1 MLAAETMNGHTFHI
15 GKLRHAAIG
24 VVAVALACVS
34 YAQTSPPPPASTAAA
49 PAAPAGK
56 TFSQE
61 QLEQLVAPIALH
73 PDSLLAQMLM
83 ASTYPLDIVMA
94 DRWVKANPKVKD
106 KALEDAMQKQPW
118 DPNVKGLTAVP
129 QALAMMSEKLEW
141 TQQLGDAFLAQRQ
154 ELMAAVQKLRQK
166 ASAQGNLKESKE
178 QKVITEQVAQQTVI
192 KIEPADPQ
200 VVYVPSYNPTVVY
213 GAWPYPAYPPY
224 YYPPAPYYGYYA
236 GAGLVGFTAGVIVGG
251 AIWGNANWGGGDVD
265 IDVNK
270 SNNFNRT
277 NNTNK
282 NFQHNPERRGGVP
295 YKDQRTAQ
303 QYNRG
308 QSANAGTRDDFRG
321 RDGQSDR
328 AGDRT
333 GDRAGDRTGDR
344 AGDRAGDRSGDR
356 AAGVSDRS
364 ANTRDAGGASAGTR
378 DVGGGGRD
386 ANVGRDVGGG
396 SRDISSGRASAGTSD
411 RGGGGNYGG
420 GGGHYG
426 SSGSAFGGGSG
437 ASARSS
443 SSRGSS
449 SMASSRGGGGGAA
462 RWWWRARRWRS
473 AMTSHLPMRL
483 SQTEGKLV
491 MINRIHFRFKRV
503 SLSAA
508 FVLCTLGISTA
519 FAAAPA
525 QRTFASA
532 EEAAAALV
540 QAVKKGDRAGI
551 LAVLGKDA
559 ASSLSSG
566 DAIDDRLIAERF
578 VTRYETK
585 HAIVADGDKR
595 ATLTIDADDFPFA
608 YPLVKTASGWRF
620 DAKAGNAELLARRVG
635 ENELAVMNVLLAIVD
650 AQREY
655 ASLDRD
661 GNGAPEY
668 AAKFASTPGKK
679 DGLYW
684 PTYAGEP
691 PSPLGTLVA
700 RAAGQGYKKADGPQ
714 PYHGYYFRSAKRTG
728 RQSDAAALTTTPL
741 KATRSAAS
749 RSLPIRPSMRT
760 RV

>member
-1 MLAAETMNGHTFHI
+1 M
-15 GKLRHAAIG
+15 
-24 VVAVALACVS
+24 AVALACVS
-34 YAQTSPPPPASTAAA
+34 YAQTSPPPPASTTAA

-106 KALEDAMQKQPW
+106 KALEEAMTKQPW

-129 QALAMMSEKLEW
+129 QALAMMSEKLDW

-277 NNTNK
+277 NNSTR

-308 QSANAGTRDDFRG
+308 QSPTAGTRDDYRG

-333 GDRAGDRTGDR
+333 GDRAGDRRLVIEQATER
-344 AGDRAGDRSGDR
+344 VIVVAIARPASATAVQIRVTSAAAATPQARVIRTSVAMSAAAAVISAAVEPAQARRIVAGRQRRWWRQLWWRRQLWIKRLGVWRRLRRECSR
-356 AAGVSDRS
+356 AAAAVARP
-364 ANTRDAGGASAGTR
+364 AWRVRAAAAA
-378 DVGGGGRD
+378 VHVQWGGGG
-386 ANVGRDVGGG
+386 A
-396 SRDISSGRASAGTSD
+396 
-411 RGGGGNYGG
+411 
-420 GGGHYG
+420 
-426 SSGSAFGGGSG
+426 
-437 ASARSS
+437 
-443 SSRGSS
+443 
-449 SMASSRGGGGGAA
+449 RGGGGGRGGVGDDKRLDHALSA
-462 RWWWRARRWRS
+462 TNRKAGDDQPRPVSIRS
-473 AMTSHLPMRL
+473 AR
-483 SQTEGKLV
+483 
-491 MINRIHFRFKRV
+491 
-503 SLSAA
+503 
-508 FVLCTLGISTA
+508 
-519 FAAAPA
+519 
-525 QRTFASA
+525 
-532 EEAAAALV
+532 EADCL
-540 QAVKKGDRAGI
+540 R
-551 LAVLGKDA
+551 
-559 ASSLSSG
+559 
-566 DAIDDRLIAERF
+566 
-578 VTRYETK
+578 
-585 HAIVADGDKR
+585 
-595 ATLTIDADDFPFA
+595 
-608 YPLVKTASGWRF
+608 
-620 DAKAGNAELLARRVG
+620 
-635 ENELAVMNVLLAIVD
+635 
-650 AQREY
+650 
-655 ASLDRD
+655 
-661 GNGAPEY
+661 
-668 AAKFASTPGKK
+668 
-679 DGLYW
+679 
-684 PTYAGEP
+684 
-691 PSPLGTLVA
+691 
-700 RAAGQGYKKADGPQ
+700 
-714 PYHGYYFRSAKRTG
+714 
-728 RQSDAAALTTTPL
+728 
-741 KATRSAAS
+741 
-749 RSLPIRPSMRT
+749 
-760 RV
+760 

>member
-1 MLAAETMNGHTFHI
+1 MLAAEPINGHTFHI

-24 VVAVALACVS
+24 VMAVAFACVS
-34 YAQTSPPPPASTAAA
+34 YAQTPPPPPASTTAA

-56 TFSQE
+56 TFSPE

-154 ELMAAVQKLRQK
+154 ELMATVQKLRQK

-277 NNTNK
+277 NNSNR

-308 QSANAGTRDDFRG
+308 QSPSAGTRDDYRG

-344 AGDRAGDRSGDR
+344 AGDRTGDRAGDR

-364 ANTRDAGGASAGTR
+364 ANTRDFGGASASTR

-386 ANVGRDVGGG
+386 SNVGRDVGGG
-396 SRDISSGRASAGTSD
+396 SRDISSGRASAGTMD
-411 RGGGGNYGG
+411 RGGGGNFSGG
-420 GGGHYG
+420 GGNYG
-426 SSGSAFGGGSG
+426 SGGSAFGGGSG

-449 SMASSRGGGGGAA
+449 SMASSRGGGGGA
-462 RWWWRARRWRS
+462 
-473 AMTSHLPMRL
+473 
-483 SQTEGKLV
+483 
-491 MINRIHFRFKRV
+491 
-503 SLSAA
+503 
-508 FVLCTLGISTA
+508 
-519 FAAAPA
+519 
-525 QRTFASA
+525 
-532 EEAAAALV
+532 
-540 QAVKKGDRAGI
+540 RAG
-551 LAVLGKDA
+551 G
-559 ASSLSSG
+559 G
-566 DAIDDRLIAERF
+566 GR
-578 VTRYETK
+578 
-585 HAIVADGDKR
+585 G
-595 ATLTIDADDFPFA
+595 
-608 YPLVKTASGWRF
+608 G
-620 DAKAGNAELLARRVG
+620 GGRR
-635 ENELAVMNVLLAIVD
+635 
-650 AQREY
+650 
-655 ASLDRD
+655 
-661 GNGAPEY
+661 
-668 AAKFASTPGKK
+668 
-679 DGLYW
+679 
-684 PTYAGEP
+684 
-691 PSPLGTLVA
+691 
-700 RAAGQGYKKADGPQ
+700 
-714 PYHGYYFRSAKRTG
+714 
-728 RQSDAAALTTTPL
+728 
-741 KATRSAAS
+741 
-749 RSLPIRPSMRT
+749 
-760 RV
+760 

>member
-1 MLAAETMNGHTFHI
+1 MHAAETINGHTFR
-15 GKLRHAAIG
+15 GRLRHAAIG
-24 VVAVALACVS
+24 VVAVALSTVS
-34 YAQTSPPPPASTAAA
+34 YAQTSPPPPASTTAA

-154 ELMAAVQKLRQK
+154 ELMASVQKLRAK

-200 VVYVPSYNPTVVY
+200 VVYVPSYNPAVVY
-213 GAWPYPAYPPY
+213 GGWPYPAYPPY
-224 YYPPAPYYGYYA
+224 YYAPAPYYGYYA

-277 NNTNK
+277 NNSNR

-308 QSANAGTRDDFRG
+308 QSANAGTREDFRG

-333 GDRAGDRTGDR
+333 GDRAGDRAGTSDR

-396 SRDISSGRASAGTSD
+396 SRDVSSGRASAGTSD

-420 GGGHYG
+420 GGGNYG
-426 SSGSAFGGGSG
+426 SGGSAFGGGSG

-449 SMASSRGGGGGAA
+449 SMSSSRGGGGGAA
-462 RWWWRARRWRS
+462 RGGGGRGGGRR
-473 AMTSHLPMRL
+473 
-483 SQTEGKLV
+483 
-491 MINRIHFRFKRV
+491 
-503 SLSAA
+503 
-508 FVLCTLGISTA
+508 
-519 FAAAPA
+519 
-525 QRTFASA
+525 
-532 EEAAAALV
+532 
-540 QAVKKGDRAGI
+540 
-551 LAVLGKDA
+551 
-559 ASSLSSG
+559 
-566 DAIDDRLIAERF
+566 
-578 VTRYETK
+578 
-585 HAIVADGDKR
+585 
-595 ATLTIDADDFPFA
+595 
-608 YPLVKTASGWRF
+608 
-620 DAKAGNAELLARRVG
+620 
-635 ENELAVMNVLLAIVD
+635 
-650 AQREY
+650 
-655 ASLDRD
+655 
-661 GNGAPEY
+661 
-668 AAKFASTPGKK
+668 
-679 DGLYW
+679 
-684 PTYAGEP
+684 
-691 PSPLGTLVA
+691 
-700 RAAGQGYKKADGPQ
+700 
-714 PYHGYYFRSAKRTG
+714 
-728 RQSDAAALTTTPL
+728 
-741 KATRSAAS
+741 
-749 RSLPIRPSMRT
+749 
-760 RV
+760 

>member
-34 YAQTSPPPPASTAAA
+34 YAQTPPPPPASTAAA

-277 NNTNK
+277 NNSNR

-308 QSANAGTRDDFRG
+308 QSPNAGTRDDFRG
-321 RDGQSDR
+321 RDGQI
-328 AGDRT
+328 
-333 GDRAGDRTGDR
+333 
-344 AGDRAGDRSGDR
+344 RSGRRSLWRSRRRSRRYVIVQEIAPVIVAAIVRPALAIAVPIRVTSEAPAQAHVMSAAVRSAVMSAAAVVISAAVERAPARRIAAAAATLVAAVATMVQAARRLAAARVRVR
-356 AAGVSDRS
+356 AAAAAAARPAWRVRV
-364 ANTRDAGGASAGTR
+364 AAAEAERAR
-378 DVGGGGRD
+378 GGGGRGVE
-386 ANVGRDVGGG
+386 VGDDKPLNHASIATRRKAGDDQPYSLSIQTCV
-396 SRDISSGRASAGTSD
+396 ASA
-411 RGGGGNYGG
+411 
-420 GGGHYG
+420 
-426 SSGSAFGGGSG
+426 A
-437 ASARSS
+437 
-443 SSRGSS
+443 
-449 SMASSRGGGGGAA
+449 
-462 RWWWRARRWRS
+462 
-473 AMTSHLPMRL
+473 L
-483 SQTEGKLV
+483 
-491 MINRIHFRFKRV
+491 
-503 SLSAA
+503 
-508 FVLCTLGISTA
+508 VLCTLGISTA
-519 FAAAPA
+519 FAATPA

-532 EEAAAALV
+532 EEAATALV
-540 QAVKKGDRAGI
+540 QAVKKGDRAAI

-559 ASSLSSG
+559 ASSLS
-566 DAIDDRLIAERF
+566 
-578 VTRYETK
+578 
-585 HAIVADGDKR
+585 
-595 ATLTIDADDFPFA
+595 
-608 YPLVKTASGWRF
+608 
-620 DAKAGNAELLARRVG
+620 
-635 ENELAVMNVLLAIVD
+635 
-650 AQREY
+650 
-655 ASLDRD
+655 
-661 GNGAPEY
+661 PEMP
-668 AAKFASTPGKK
+668 ST
-679 DGLYW
+679 
-684 PTYAGEP
+684 T
-691 PSPLGTLVA
+691 V
-700 RAAGQGYKKADGPQ
+700 
-714 PYHGYYFRSAKRTG
+714 
-728 RQSDAAALTTTPL
+728 
-741 KATRSAAS
+741 
-749 RSLPIRPSMRT
+749 
-760 RV
+760 